1 MKLRIA
7 LATLVFLGVCSTV
20 SMRPTRRDLAASMAF
35 GGGSL
40 PPSCYPPIGA
50 RAQGFPCLFTK

>member
-7 LATLVFLGVCSTV
+7 LVTLVLLGVCSTV
-20 SMRPTRRDLAASMAF
+20 SMQPSRRDLAAKMAF

-40 PPSCYPPIGA
+40 PPPCYPPFGGNTQA
-50 RAQGFPCLFTK
+50 SPCLFGK

>member
-7 LATLVFLGVCSTV
+7 LGALLLLGVCSSV
-20 SMRPTRRDLAASMAF
+20 SMQPSRKDLASKVAF

-40 PPSCYPPIGA
+40 PPP
-50 RAQGFPCLFTK
+50 